1 MKRDNCYFVVYRR
14 TVFPSYLNEK
24 LRDSTDFDRFNDIIN
39 VAVLFFAFSIYLF
52 SYKGEKEEH
61 VLQENQ

>member
-1 MKRDNCYFVVYRR
+1 MKRDNGYFVVYGR

-24 LRDSTDFDRFNDIIN
+24 LRDRFNDLIN
-39 VAVLFFAFSIYLF
+39 VGVLFFAFSIYLF

-61 VLQENQ
+61 VLQENQRL

>member
-1 MKRDNCYFVVYRR
+1 M
-14 TVFPSYLNEK
+14 FPSYLNEK
-24 LRDSTDFDRFNDIIN
+24 LVRDSTDFDRFNDLIN
-39 VAVLFFAFSIYLF
+39 VGVLFFAFSIYLF

>member
-1 MKRDNCYFVVYRR
+1 MKRDNCYFVVYGR

-24 LRDSTDFDRFNDIIN
+24 LPDSTDFDRFNDLIN
-39 VAVLFFAFSIYLF
+39 VGVLFFSFSINLF

-61 VLQENQ
+61 VLQENH